1 MAQQLRWGILGTA
14 RINRMLI
21 PPLRVMAALTGERG
35 QFDGRLEVE
44 RAFAHNR
51 AAPIETDTPGYTLV
65 NASLDWHPLAAK
77 PELTLS
83 LAGNNLF
90 DVVARRS
97 TSMLKDYASLAG
109 RDIRVTAR
117 FGF

>member
-1 MAQQLRWGILGTA
+1 LQGDTVRATVKDFGPA
-14 RINRMLI
+14 PLI
-21 PPLRVMAALTGERG
+21 PPFRVLAALSGERG

-51 AAPIETDTPGYTLV
+51 NAPAETDTPGYTLV
-65 NASLDWHPLAAK
+65 NTSLDWHPFAAK

-83 LAGNNLF
+83 LAANNLF

-97 TSMLKDYASLAG
+97 TSMLKDFAPLAG
-109 RDIRVTAR
+109 RDIRLTAR
-117 FGF
+117 VGF